1 MAEGEGIAPCSIVV
15 PYYNN
20 SEMLAHQVSV
30 WERYSGDLTYNME
43 FILIDDCSDKDKA
56 ALPIFSKLKHRKK
69 LFRFKDRVPWNQHQ
83 ARNLG
88 ALNAEPRK
96 EITDPWL
103 FLTDIDIVLT
113 AEAAYT
119 MLSKKLDR
127 TRHYRVNRT
136 FAPEFT
142 DYKVHPNTFLCTKR
156 AFQYIGGYDCDLI
169 PVGGG
174 GYGGDGEFARQL
186 AGVAPAEYL
195 EDVLTIGFGR
205 RNRAIPPTEI
215 KDADTTDLDRDEW
228 SKKYREA
235 FNKKRGK
242 GDMRSVNPIRTPWER
257 LI

>member
-1 MAEGEGIAPCSIVV
+1 MAEGEGIAPCSIIV

-20 SEMLAHQVSV
+20 PDMLEHQVSV

-43 FILIDDCSDKDKA
+43 FIVVDDCSSKP
-56 ALPIFSKLKHRKK
+56 ALPIFKKLKHRKK
-69 LFRFKDRVPWNQHQ
+69 LFRFTERVPWNQHQ

-88 ALNAEPRK
+88 AFNAEPRK
-96 EITDPWL
+96 DITNPWL

-119 MLSKKLDR
+119 MLSKKLDPAF
-127 TRHYRVNRT
+127 HYRVDRV
-136 FAPEFT
+136 FAPEFVEH
-142 DYKVHPNTFLCTKR
+142 KIHPNTFLCTKK
-156 AFQYIGGYDCDLI
+156 AFTFINGYDVDLT
-169 PVGGG
+169 PAGGG

-186 AGVAPAEYL
+186 TGVCPTSFL
-195 EDVLTIGFGR
+195 HDVLTIGFGR
-205 RNRAIPPTEI
+205 RNRNIPPTEI
-215 KDADTTDLDRDEW
+215 KDADTMDLDRDEW

-235 FNKKRGK
+235 FNKKRGR